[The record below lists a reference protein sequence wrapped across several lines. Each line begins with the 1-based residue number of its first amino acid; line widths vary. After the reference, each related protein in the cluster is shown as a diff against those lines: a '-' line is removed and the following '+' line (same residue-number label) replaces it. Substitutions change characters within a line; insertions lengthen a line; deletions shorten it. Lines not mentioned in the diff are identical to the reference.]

1 MKPRLIGLIGHAQVG
16 KSTIA
21 KHLVLR
27 HDYLQMK
34 FSESL
39 KSVTRAFL
47 QNVGVHMILIDRMIE
62 GDLKDVPSERLF
74 GKTPRDVMYGIGTVV
89 GRNMV
94 HEDIWTKG
102 TMEPV
107 QHHLQ
112 FSTDRNRMPQCVIMD
127 DVRRSNE
134 AKAIVAAGGELWHV
148 TRQSQPH
155 PLNTM
160 DSCAEALD
168 GRARIKLRLK
178 NDSDEAWLLD
188 TVDKHILK
196 GQF

>member
-21 KHLVLR
+21 KHLVLK
-27 HDYLQMK
+27 HDYLQLK
-34 FSESL
+34 FSAPL
-39 KSVTRAFL
+39 KAVTRVFL
-47 QNVGVHMILIDRMIE
+47 HSVGVHHVFLDRMIE

-102 TMEPV
+102 TMETV
-107 QHHLQ
+107 QLHFQL
-112 FSTDRNRMPQCVIMD
+112 STDKLSGPQCVIVD
-127 DVRRSNE
+127 DVRRANE
-134 AKAIVAAGGELWHV
+134 AKAIVAAGGELWHIV
-148 TRQSQPH
+148 RSSQPQ
-155 PLNTM
+155 PLNDM
-160 DSCAEALD
+160 DSCAGALD
-168 GRARIKLRLK
+168 GSARIKWQLK
-178 NDSDEAWLLD
+178 NDGDEAGLLD